1 MCKAERIVRFVHKIA
16 RKQNITYDEALDL
29 KIVQEYIK
37 YVEQDTEITAD

>member
-1 MCKAERIVRFVHKIA
+1 MCKAERIVRFVCKIA